1 MSCEYCKNK
10 NRNECIIDSVDITEG
25 ILVRICRDGNGAYLV
40 ADGWYDGFIAIDP
53 RRAPI
58 RFCPMCGEELR

>member
-1 MSCEYCKNK
+1 MSCEYCKK
-10 NRNECIIDSVDITEG
+10 KIKNECIIDSVDETEG
-25 ILVRICRDGNGAYLV
+25 ILVRIVRNSNGAYLV

-53 RRAPI
+53 RRAFI